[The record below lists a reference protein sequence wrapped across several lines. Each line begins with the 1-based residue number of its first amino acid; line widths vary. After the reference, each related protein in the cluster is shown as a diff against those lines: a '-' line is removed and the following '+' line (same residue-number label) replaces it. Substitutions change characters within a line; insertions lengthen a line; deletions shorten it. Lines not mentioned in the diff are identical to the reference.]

1 MWDDLWEESNLWV
14 GIETITLGYVHIS
27 AELDAAPPQRDF
39 AFNEKDL
46 FFAKFEV

>member
-1 MWDDLWEESNLWV
+1 LKNDLSAYYS
-14 GIETITLGYVHIS
+14 TL
-27 AELDAAPPQRDF
+27 AAPPQRDF